1 MTVQYLA
8 PFKPISTI
16 CPGTVSLF
24 SFLWLTADALQANR
38 SVSEFAHI
46 SSLTFALLFNHN
58 QPIMHSE
65 MNHIPALRIDV
76 YVFTVGFVTNET
88 VLGKSYSTHNR
99 SVPVNNETLCASIHS
114 QTGKSDQNCLSLY

>member
-1 MTVQYLA
+1 
-8 PFKPISTI
+8 
-16 CPGTVSLF
+16 
-24 SFLWLTADALQANR
+24 
-38 SVSEFAHI
+38 
-46 SSLTFALLFNHN
+46 
-58 QPIMHSE
+58 MHSE

-114 QTGKSDQNCLSLY
+114 QTGKSDQNCLSLYWCFLQLEQWAMKLWLLRTSEGFVENNCKISWC